1 MTVKDSGIGI
11 GLAACMLAGCNTP
24 DRCEDFPKN
33 LSEMP
38 VRMWELPKADSEIL
52 PVPAKLLIESCYPK
66 ADYSYPGHPM
76 IEEGV
81 RAYGQD
87 KLIVSYEHEGVSD
100 TRVAF
105 VVNRSG
111 QITSVFQYGM

>member
-1 MTVKDSGIGI
+1 
-11 GLAACMLAGCNTP
+11 
-24 DRCEDFPKN
+24 
-33 LSEMP
+33 MP
-38 VRMWELPKADSEIL
+38 VRIWGLPKADSEIL

-66 ADYSYPGHPM
+66 TDYGYPGYPM
-76 IEEGV
+76 IEEEV

-87 KLIVSYEHEGVSD
+87 KLIISYEHEGVSD